1 MGIEGSCRNREPSSC
16 RPWRQPIPTG
26 LPGPSSTGMLYK
38 EQLQVRY
45 SMIAE
50 TSSVSQLSQVISQAA
65 APGFIL
71 ASLAAFTSLLIA
83 RQNRI
88 VDRTIVLNGISDDD
102 PVKSRLKADLPRLL
116 RRAAMMNRAILWA
129 LISVAIA
136 VLVVVAFTN
145 ALLHVQHEVGV
156 AILFIV
162 ALVAFTIS
170 LVEFARK
177 VRISLNELDHY
188 G

>member
-1 MGIEGSCRNREPSSC
+1 M
-16 RPWRQPIPTG
+16 IP
-26 LPGPSSTGMLYK
+26 
-38 EQLQVRY
+38 
-45 SMIAE
+45 E

-71 ASLAAFTSLLIA
+71 AALAGFTSLLIA

-102 PVKSRLKADLPRLL
+102 PVKNRLKADLPRLL

-129 LISVAIA
+129 LISSIAIA
-136 VLVVVAFTN
+136 VLVVVAFTS
-145 ALLHVQHEVGV
+145 ALLHIQHEVGV

-170 LVEFARK
+170 LVEFARE
-177 VRISLNELDHY
+177 VRIALNELDHY

>member
-1 MGIEGSCRNREPSSC
+1 MVP
-16 RPWRQPIPTG
+16 
-26 LPGPSSTGMLYK
+26 
-38 EQLQVRY
+38 
-45 SMIAE
+45 E

-71 ASLAAFTSLLIA
+71 AALAGFTSLLIA

-88 VDRTIVLNGISDDD
+88 VDRTISDDD
-102 PVKSRLKADLPRLL
+102 PVKCRLKADLPRLL

-129 LISVAIA
+129 LISSIA
-136 VLVVVAFTN
+136 TSVLVIVAFAS
-145 ALLHVQHEVGV
+145 ALLHIRHEVGV

-162 ALVAFTIS
+162 ALAAFTVS
-170 LVEFARK
+170 LVEFARE
-177 VRISLNELDHY
+177 VRIALNELDHY

>member
-1 MGIEGSCRNREPSSC
+1 M
-16 RPWRQPIPTG
+16 IP
-26 LPGPSSTGMLYK
+26 
-38 EQLQVRY
+38 
-45 SMIAE
+45 E

-71 ASLAAFTSLLIA
+71 AALAAFTSLLIA

-116 RRAAMMNRAILWA
+116 RRASMMNRAILWA
-129 LISVAIA
+129 LISSIA
-136 VLVVVAFTN
+136 TSVLVIVSFAS
-145 ALLHVQHEVGV
+145 ALLQIRHEFGV

-170 LVEFARK
+170 LVEFARE
-177 VRISLNELDHY
+177 VRIALNELDHHA
-188 G
+188 

>member
-1 MGIEGSCRNREPSSC
+1 M
-16 RPWRQPIPTG
+16 IP
-26 LPGPSSTGMLYK
+26 
-38 EQLQVRY
+38 
-45 SMIAE
+45 E
-50 TSSVSQLSQVISQAA
+50 TSSVSQLSQVISLAA

-71 ASLAAFTSLLIA
+71 AALAAFTSLLIA

-129 LISVAIA
+129 LISSIAIT
-136 VLVVVAFTN
+136 VLVVVAFAS
-145 ALLHVQHEVGV
+145 ALLHIQHEVGV

-170 LVEFARK
+170 LVEFARE
-177 VRISLNELDHY
+177 VRIALNELDHH